1 MAAAP
6 QTSGAAAAAQPVRGV
21 AAPAVPAAAAT
32 APARPPGAKLT
43 KQGTSKLRVQ
53 QPVEPEVPQAPP
65 GVRGGTHL
73 SDLPPAAASCKVE
86 GTGLSLAI
94 VRQAAS
100 FTIDSRDAE
109 GTPLH
114 KGGAKF
120 FVALRGSALVHS
132 KVRDNDDGTYTCE
145 YKPHTSGKFTVAVSL
160 DGVALPGSPYAL
172 SVVQPRPD
180 PSHCVLSGE
189 GLLSAVARE
198 PTTFSIEFVDVLG
211 QMTHAEDVDVWV
223 ELLAKAPHYEA
234 PPNLYGSRLE
244 AAAGAQAATAAADG
258 GEGEGAA
265 VNASSLLADGGE
277 GLNSGAS
284 YAKLD
289 AGERQKHL
297 QLWARR
303 LAADRAI
310 AAASAANAAKLAADS
325 QAVVAA
331 PITLNLVNEMSS
343 DDHGV
348 GFAFGGVDPGTLK
361 AKGQL
366 FKQHTVHYSIGRA
379 GTYKLHVGLRQQS
392 APLPGSPFML
402 TIKPGV
408 AYAPSTRLP
417 ARAVELIA
425 SDGPG
430 SHAQSSPNRGTPS
443 ALANLT
449 SGSSSASGS
458 SPAFFGG
465 GVGLE
470 WYTMTLV
477 AADKMGNHCIEGGAN
492 VTCESPDARL
502 NTKCVDNSDG
512 TYLLGWRSEI
522 ASTYALH
529 VKIDGIHV
537 IGSPTAL
544 TMLST
549 TPCVACC
556 EISGVGLSRTTAGK
570 PASIRVRLKDKFKNA
585 SAPRKEMTFGLA
597 MLPSEVV
604 VAKPEKKEKR
614 QIGAPTLGARSKE
627 AEASAEEA
635 SLMKAKL
642 KDRFKDTD
650 PSMAFEGTWVG
661 NEYEIRYIARE
672 AGDFELNVW
681 AQLDKSAPRERLP
694 GAPFVVHVTEAR
706 AHASGSLVEHDI
718 GEKRTITAGEKVSLK
733 VMLRDQYNNASNV
746 GDEALTATLEAPDGA
761 TPLAFKP
768 RYGAGEFEA
777 MYETKLKGTHK
788 ICVKLAGVDVQG
800 SPITF
805 SVVPSQALAS
815 KSMLN
820 VHTMEVPLLT
830 HNPCNLLVQLVDR
843 FGNTLEKGGARVD
856 ARALGAAAGTCTTED
871 RKDGTYLISF
881 QVQAAGDY
889 KVSVRLENKDE
900 LAPLTLN
907 FVAGQPK
914 PLAEAPAAAPAV
926 APKGGKGSKERSAD
940 KGAKPS
946 SKALVPDTLASV
958 ALPPPS
964 PAKPLLA
971 APAAGATVGDGAASS
986 AGEGAAAPKPK
997 REKGAALPAKKPPAK
1012 DGTGAAAKDETE
1024 AAEGANKSAVAAE
1037 GHGAASKVTASKVT
1051 ESKVTASKVT
1061 EDAAAADATQA
1072 TARTG
1077 AVHVGASTAP
1087 EGDDHASAGEGG
1099 RGKHLM
1105 PKKEKG
1111 GASPAKKAKDK
1122 EGGGKSA
1129 RPKDKAAEDKE
1140 GGGKSARLKDK
1151 AEDNDK
1157 GLKSPLKTP
1166 KKQKS
1171 ARFDPDTM
1179 DDAAAEKLKS
1189 AVATKAVPSAMP
1201 IAKKPPK
1208 APMPKGVNGKDA
1220 RASESASGLTQLP
1233 QAAALPPQPVSFEP
1247 LADARADGTLVDP
1260 PTAAEH
1266 EHSTETPAPK
1276 HKQKTDRGT
1285 ADLRARIMSR
1295 GF

>member
-1 MAAAP
+1 MLAEVPLAVAAP
-6 QTSGAAAAAQPVRGV
+6 QTSGAAAAAPSVRGL
-21 AAPAVPAAAAT
+21 AAPAVPISVAT

-43 KQGTSKLRVQ
+43 KQGTSKLRLQ
-53 QPVEPEVPQAPP
+53 QPVELEVPQAPP

-73 SDLPPAAASCKVE
+73 SDMPPAAASCKVE

-120 FVALRGSALVHS
+120 FVAVRGSALVHS

-198 PTTFSIEFVDVLG
+198 PTTFSLEFVDVLG

-234 PPNLYGSRLE
+234 PPNLYGSRLD

-265 VNASSLLADGGE
+265 VDASSLLGNSAAE
-277 GLNSGAS
+277 GLNSGGGAS

-310 AAASAANAAKLAADS
+310 AAASAANATKLAADS

-366 FKQHTVHYSIGRA
+366 FKRHTVHYSIGRA

-402 TIKPGV
+402 TIKPGS

-417 ARAVELIA
+417 ARAVEQIA

-430 SHAQSSPNRGTPS
+430 SHAQGSPNKGTPS

-449 SGSSSASGS
+449 SGSSSASGSS

-512 TYLLGWRSEI
+512 TYLLGWRSET

-604 VAKPEKKEKR
+604 VAKPDKKEKR

-661 NEYEIRYIARE
+661 NEYEIRYIARD

-718 GEKRTITAGEKVSLK
+718 GEKRTMTAGEKVSLK

-746 GDEALTATLEAPDGA
+746 GDEALTATLEAPDGT

-788 ICVKLAGVDVQG
+788 IHVKLAGADVQG

-805 SVVPSQALAS
+805 SVVPAQALAS

-914 PLAEAPAAAPAV
+914 PVAEAPAAAPAV

-946 SKALVPDTLASV
+946 AKALVPDTLSSV

-971 APAAGATVGDGAASS
+971 APAAGATVGLGASSS
-986 AGEGAAAPKPK
+986 AGEGAAAPRPK
-997 REKGAALPAKKPPAK
+997 KEKGAASPAKKPPAK
-1012 DGTGAAAKDETE
+1012 EGTGAKAKDETE
-1024 AAEGANKSAVAAE
+1024 AVEGAKKSAATVE
-1037 GHGAASKVTASKVT
+1037 GHSAASKIT
-1051 ESKVTASKVT
+1051 
-1061 EDAAAADATQA
+1061 DAAAADATHA
-1072 TARTG
+1072 TARTM

-1087 EGDDHASAGEGG
+1087 EGDDHASTGDGG
-1099 RGKHLM
+1099 SGGSGKQLK

-1129 RPKDKAAEDKE
+1129 RPKDKAEDKD
-1140 GGGKSARLKDK
+1140 GGGKSARP
-1151 AEDNDK
+1151 K
-1157 GLKSPLKTP
+1157 GLKSPPKTP

-1171 ARFDPDTM
+1171 SRFDPDTM
-1179 DDAAAEKLKS
+1179 DGAAEKLKS
-1189 AVATKAVPSAMP
+1189 AMATEAVPGATP
-1201 IAKKPPK
+1201 TAKKPPK
-1208 APMPKGVNGKDA
+1208 APMPKGAHGKDA
-1220 RASESASGLTQLP
+1220 QTSESGLAQLP

-1247 LADARADGTLVDP
+1247 LADARADGTFVDP
-1260 PTAAEH
+1260 PTAAEQK
-1266 EHSTETPAPK
+1266 HSTETPAPK
-1276 HKQKTDRGT
+1276 YKQNTDRGIT
-1285 ADLRARIMSR
+1285 DLRARIMSR

>member
-1 MAAAP
+1 
-6 QTSGAAAAAQPVRGV
+6 
-21 AAPAVPAAAAT
+21 
-32 APARPPGAKLT
+32 
-43 KQGTSKLRVQ
+43 
-53 QPVEPEVPQAPP
+53 
-65 GVRGGTHL
+65 
-73 SDLPPAAASCKVE
+73 
-86 GTGLSLAI
+86 
-94 VRQAAS
+94 
-100 FTIDSRDAE
+100 
-109 GTPLH
+109 
-114 KGGAKF
+114 
-120 FVALRGSALVHS
+120 
-132 KVRDNDDGTYTCE
+132 
-145 YKPHTSGKFTVAVSL
+145 
-160 DGVALPGSPYAL
+160 
-172 SVVQPRPD
+172 
-180 PSHCVLSGE
+180 
-189 GLLSAVARE
+189 
-198 PTTFSIEFVDVLG
+198 
-211 QMTHAEDVDVWV
+211 
-223 ELLAKAPHYEA
+223 
-234 PPNLYGSRLE
+234 
-244 AAAGAQAATAAADG
+244 
-258 GEGEGAA
+258 
-265 VNASSLLADGGE
+265 
-277 GLNSGAS
+277 
-284 YAKLD
+284 
-289 AGERQKHL
+289 
-297 QLWARR
+297 
-303 LAADRAI
+303 
-310 AAASAANAAKLAADS
+310 
-325 QAVVAA
+325 
-331 PITLNLVNEMSS
+331 
-343 DDHGV
+343 
-348 GFAFGGVDPGTLK
+348 
-361 AKGQL
+361 
-366 FKQHTVHYSIGRA
+366 
-379 GTYKLHVGLRQQS
+379 
-392 APLPGSPFML
+392 
-402 TIKPGV
+402 
-408 AYAPSTRLP
+408 
-417 ARAVELIA
+417 
-425 SDGPG
+425 
-430 SHAQSSPNRGTPS
+430 
-443 ALANLT
+443 
-449 SGSSSASGS
+449 
-458 SPAFFGG
+458 
-465 GVGLE
+465 
-470 WYTMTLV
+470 MTLV

-694 GAPFVVHVTEAR
+694 GAPFIVHVTEAR

-718 GEKRTITAGEKVSLK
+718 GEKRTMTAGEKVSLK

-997 REKGAALPAKKPPAK
+997 KEKGAALPAKKPPAK